1 MIHSEGSS
9 MQGHADIHLPITDDE
24 VTLTKLKT
32 ELERS
37 GGCRQWINDI
47 AIERLSSK
55 ITELFE
61 RHNLRLAQALEEIT
75 SAGYDSVNSGDK
87 EEWSELARFTN
98 LLAEFAADVCA
109 QFDRG
114 LRVGQ
119 LLRC

>member
-1 MIHSEGSS
+1 MIHDEGSS
-9 MQGHADIHLPITDDE
+9 LQGTVEVHLPITDDE
-24 VTLTKLKT
+24 VALTKLKT

-37 GGCRQWINDI
+37 GGCRQWINDA

-75 SAGYDSVNSGDK
+75 AAGSDSVNGGDN
-87 EEWSELARFTN
+87 EWSSLARFTN

-114 LRVGQ
+114 LRVG
-119 LLRC
+119 